1 MHKWIMVSLF
11 VIASVLGIVVT
22 FDAIGQHETG
32 EEVEE
37 ENALVFKA
45 KNWSFDEEEYI
56 VEKGQTLKLSMKN
69 LPNEGKHQVKIEGLG
84 IELLPGEEPVEV
96 TFDEAGTY
104 TVVCSILC
112 GEGHETMAST
122 IIVQ

>member
-22 FDAIGQHETG
+22 FDAIGQHEAV
-32 EEVEE
+32 EEVED

-45 KNWSFDEEEYI
+45 VNWNFDQEEYI
-56 VEKGQTLKLSMKN
+56 IEKGQTLKLSMRN
-69 LPNEGKHQVKIEGLG
+69 LPGEGKHHVKIEDLG

-96 TFDEAGTY
+96 TFDEARSY
-104 TVVCSILC
+104 TVICSLPC
-112 GEGHETMAST
+112 GDGHETMAST